1 MAENDLL
8 AFKIHIAVLDI
19 PNCTRSTTTIHKEI
33 DNDPVAVFAEITA
46 AGWLLE

>member
-19 PNCTRSTTTIHKEI
+19 PNCTRSTTAIHKKI

-46 AGWLLE
+46 AGWLL